1 MHCRGTRSNRNS
13 THVVVSYQIYCVHRC
28 GRFGSTA
35 LHVASSF
42 CKPDSVRILL
52 ECGADI
58 NKRDRTGNSPL
69 HRVALSFGRMSRPGN
84 MQNVE
89 LERQRDAK
97 AIEVAKVLLDAGA
110 DPTLTNDG
118 RQLAWEVAADGS
130 EMYRL
135 LKEAE

>member
-1 MHCRGTRSNRNS
+1 
-13 THVVVSYQIYCVHRC
+13 
-28 GRFGSTA
+28 
-35 LHVASSF
+35 
-42 CKPDSVRILL
+42 
-52 ECGADI
+52 
-58 NKRDRTGNSPL
+58 
-69 HRVALSFGRMSRPGN
+69 